1 MRRLKSFTLDMG
13 FKKWE
18 GFPITITPGMI
29 GSHFAKKCL
38 KKKLK
43 KEAPRCSKYFFDHS
57 KARFTVN
64 WKLALWAQ
72 TSSLRA
78 FRSAKNGS

>member
-43 KEAPRCSKYFFDHS
+43 KEAPCPVR
-57 KARFTVN
+57 
-64 WKLALWAQ
+64 W
-72 TSSLRA
+72 
-78 FRSAKNGS
+78 